1 MFEYSNEANKLQKN
15 LKLHK
20 GAVRSVEF
28 DRTGKFL
35 VSGSKDKSFK
45 ITDIVSEKERPSLVF
60 AIKMYKQDAL
70 KSRWLHLVMWVSWHY
85 LTIWFFRDHGWWNF
99 FSFLFRFATSRANMC
114 LQIIQ

>member
-1 MFEYSNEANKLQKN
+1 MFEYSNEANKLQKK

-45 ITDIVSEKERPSLVF
+45 ITDIVSHVE
-60 AIKMYKQDAL
+60 
-70 KSRWLHLVMWVSWHY
+70 
-85 LTIWFFRDHGWWNF
+85 
-99 FSFLFRFATSRANMC
+99 
-114 LQIIQ
+114 

>member
-1 MFEYSNEANKLQKN
+1 MSMFEYSNEANKLQKK

-70 KSRWLHLVMWVSWHY
+70 KSRWLHLVM
-85 LTIWFFRDHGWWNF
+85 
-99 FSFLFRFATSRANMC
+99 
-114 LQIIQ
+114 